1 MADEK
6 KEVVIYTDG
15 ACEPNPGAGGYGVVL
30 LAENRR
36 KEISGGF
43 RLTTNNRME
52 IYAAIAGLE
61 ILKYPCKVTIY
72 SDSQYLVSAMTEG
85 WVEKW
90 KSRNWWRTNK
100 EQAINVDLW
109 EKLSAL
115 CETHDVNFIWVKGH
129 NGNPENERCD
139 KLSYAALRQKDLPPD
154 ELYENPPPTPEPIK
168 MAQAGQ
174 PCRKCST
181 PVIKLKSK
189 KSKFYLFCP
198 NCKATYQI
206 ESDEQVESK
215 QATLF

>member
-1 MADEK
+1 MVDEK

-30 LAENRR
+30 LSENRR

-52 IYAAIAGLE
+52 IYAAIKGVEL
-61 ILKYPCKVTIY
+61 LKFPCKVTIY

-90 KSRNWWRTNK
+90 KSRSWWRTNK
-100 EQAINVDLW
+100 EQAVNADLW
-109 EKLSAL
+109 KILSAI
-115 CETHDVNFIWVKGH
+115 CETHEVNFIWVKGH

-139 KLSYAALRQKDLPPD
+139 KLSYAALCQKDLPPD
-154 ELYENPPPTPEPIK
+154 ELYENPPPEPEPIK
-168 MAQAGQ
+168 MTQAGQ

-181 PVIKLKSK
+181 PVIKLRAK

-198 NCKATYQI
+198 NCKATYKI
-206 ESDEQVESK
+206 ESDEQGESE